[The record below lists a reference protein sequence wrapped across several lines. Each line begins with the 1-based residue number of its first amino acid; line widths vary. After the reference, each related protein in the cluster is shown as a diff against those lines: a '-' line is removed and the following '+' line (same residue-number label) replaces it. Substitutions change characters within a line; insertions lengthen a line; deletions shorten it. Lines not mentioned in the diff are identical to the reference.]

1 MMPLATFLEAA
12 HFRRVPLQRT
22 AAGHFEA
29 AGTLNGHSVRVLI
42 DTGAAKTVVSL
53 SHARELALELQ
64 PLARCGAGAG
74 GSGLEVF
81 QISGAELRLGD
92 VVPRL
97 EGLLAIDL
105 SHVNE
110 ALAQRGSPPVDV
122 VLGVDV
128 FDAQAAVIDYGSA
141 SLFLREA

>member
-1 MMPLATFLEAA
+1 MPLTTFLEAA

-29 AGTLNGHSVRVLI
+29 AGTLSGHGVRVLI
-42 DTGAAKTVVSL
+42 DTGAAKTIVSL
-53 SHARELALELQ
+53 SRARELALDLH
-64 PLARCGAGAG
+64 PLARRGAGAG
-74 GSGLEVF
+74 GSSLEVF
-81 QISGAELRLGD
+81 QISGAELRLGE

-97 EGLLAIDL
+97 AGLLAIDL
-105 SHVNE
+105 GHVNA
-110 ALAQRGSPPVDV
+110 ALAQKGGQPVDV

-141 SLFLREA
+141 SLFLREV